1 MRRPPT
7 DTERLA
13 ALADCTVAI
22 GRPGQ
27 PRTGFDAVE
36 AALGRLIGHKLFT
49 LMLLDSAKGEAERVY
64 SNRPE
69 AYPVRGR
76 KPLGAMTDWGRH
88 VIEGRRPYLGRTAAD
103 IRWAFFDH
111 ELIASLGCASVVNL
125 LVTFNGALLG
135 TVNMLH
141 EEDYYR
147 ESDQDLGA
155 PFAQVLVPLYLQ
167 LISGELSTDPP
178 PREGGGKS

>member
-1 MRRPPT
+1 MRPGPT
-7 DTERLA
+7 ESERLA

-22 GRPGQ
+22 GRTGQ
-27 PRTGFDAVE
+27 PLTGFDAVE

-49 LMLLDSAKGEAERVY
+49 LMLLDSGRGEAERVY
-64 SNRPE
+64 SNQPE
-69 AYPVRGR
+69 AYPVLGR

-88 VIEGRRPYLGRTAAD
+88 VIEGRRPFLGRTAAD

-111 ELIASLGCASVVNL
+111 ELIASLGCASVINL

-147 ESDQDLGA
+147 EYDQEIGA
-155 PFAQVLVPLYLQ
+155 PFAQLPVPLYLQ
-167 LISGELSTDPP
+167 LIAGDLKLDAQD
-178 PREGGGKS
+178 

>member
-7 DTERLA
+7 DSERLA
-13 ALADCTVAI
+13 ALADCAAAI
-22 GRPGQ
+22 GLPGQ
-27 PRTGFDAVE
+27 PLTGFDALE

-49 LMLLDSAKGEAERVY
+49 LMLLDTARGEAARVY
-64 SNRPE
+64 SNMPE
-69 AYPVRGR
+69 AYPVLGR

-88 VIEGRRPYLGRTAAD
+88 VIEGRRPFLGRTAED

-125 LVTFNGALLG
+125 LVTFDGALLG

-147 ESDQDLGA
+147 ESDQDIGA
-155 PFAQVLVPLYLQ
+155 PFAQLLVPLYLQ
-167 LISGELSTDPP
+167 LIAGDLEVPT
-178 PREGGGKS
+178 

>member
-1 MRRPPT
+1 MRPQPT
-7 DTERLA
+7 DSERLA
-13 ALADCTVAI
+13 ALTDCAAAM
-22 GRPGQ
+22 GMPGQ
-27 PRTGFDAVE
+27 PRTGFDALE

-49 LMLLDSAKGEAERVY
+49 LMVLDTEKGEAERLY
-64 SNRPE
+64 SNQPD

-111 ELIASLGCASVVNL
+111 ELIASLGCGSVINL
-125 LVTFNGALLG
+125 LVTHDGALLG

-141 EEDYYR
+141 EEHYYR
-147 ESDQDLGA
+147 ETDLEVGA
-155 PFAQVLVPLYLQ
+155 PFAQLLAPLYLR
-167 LISGELSTDPP
+167 LIAGAMAIAE
-178 PREGGGKS
+178 

>member
-1 MRRPPT
+1 MRPHPT
-7 DTERLA
+7 DGERLA
-13 ALADCTVAI
+13 ALAECAAAI

-27 PRTGFDAVE
+27 PKTGFDALE

-49 LMLLDSAKGEAERVY
+49 LMLLDTAKGEAQRVY
-64 SNRPE
+64 SNMPE

-88 VIEGRRPYLGRTAAD
+88 VIEGRRPFLGRTAAD

-111 ELIASLGCASVVNL
+111 ELIASLGCASVINL
-125 LVTFNGALLG
+125 LVTFDGALLG

-141 EEDYYR
+141 EEDHYR
-147 ESDQDLGA
+147 ESDQAVGA
-155 PFAQVLVPLYLQ
+155 PFAQLLAPIYLQ
-167 LISGELSTDPP
+167 LIAGEL
-178 PREGGGKS
+178 GI